1 MERLELEKQF
11 ATGFRKLTK
20 MSRSEFLQILDQYIP
35 FNEFLI
41 LKILANQDHSMV
53 SQIAE
58 RLEVTNSHV
67 TAASEKLVNKGFIVR
82 TRSEQDRRIVYL
94 SITEDGKNLVQKME
108 NIIQEYF
115 KRKLQGLKDEE
126 ILLGIQIFN
135 KILGIN

>member
-11 ATGFRKLTK
+11 ANNFRKLTK
-20 MSRSEFLQILDQYIP
+20 MSRVEFLEILDQYIP

-41 LKILANQDHSMV
+41 LKILASQDHSMV

-58 RLEVTNSHV
+58 KLEVTNSHV
-67 TAASEKLVNKGFIVR
+67 TAASEKLVKKGFVSR

-94 SITEDGKNLVQKME
+94 SLTEEGRLLVQKME

-115 KRKLQGLKDEE
+115 NRKLQGLTNEE
-126 ILLGIQIFN
+126 IRVGIEIFN
-135 KILGIN
+135 KILGIV